1 MINFSIIHYY
11 SLDMTNLEN
20 KNIPFLALESCPK
33 SRQQFNNII
42 IADARECSI
51 NSNESHDIQLT
62 EDLTLGR
69 FATLHR
75 EGVIS
80 VYAPRSCG
88 QTAVASTV

>member
-20 KNIPFLALESCPK
+20 KNIPFPALESCPK

-51 NSNESHDIQLT
+51 NSNESHDI
-62 EDLTLGR
+62 
-69 FATLHR
+69 
-75 EGVIS
+75 
-80 VYAPRSCG
+80 
-88 QTAVASTV
+88 